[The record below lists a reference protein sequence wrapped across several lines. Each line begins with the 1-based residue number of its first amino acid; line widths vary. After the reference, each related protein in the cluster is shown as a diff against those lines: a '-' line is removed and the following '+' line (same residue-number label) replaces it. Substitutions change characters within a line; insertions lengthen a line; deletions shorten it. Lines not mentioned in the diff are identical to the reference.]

1 MSEVCVVYLVL
12 WINFDSVLKYVFWI
26 RYPSKSDCPADLYNN
41 HTAPLKASQELRE
54 LLQRG
59 QYLIGRCTCR
69 DCSPLLL
76 RMRCV
81 LQDQNWVKTML
92 ALLNYNGLTSFPSTG
107 EGYAAPRKQLE
118 SW

>member
-1 MSEVCVVYLVL
+1 MSEVCVIYLVL

-41 HTAPLKASQELRE
+41 HTAPLEASQELRE

-59 QYLIGRCTCR
+59 QYLIGRYTCR
-69 DCSPLLL
+69 DCSALLL

-81 LQDQNWVKTML
+81 LQDQKWVRTML
-92 ALLNYNGLTSFPSTG
+92 A
-107 EGYAAPRKQLE
+107 
-118 SW
+118 